1 MLWTPFV
8 LLFAFNLAAV
18 IATLRMRRAPIEGA
32 LRVRITMMGLMALSI
47 AALELPLSDPL
58 RASAFVVVQLGLTAY
73 TARTFMRW
81 AWGGGSQPQAA

>member
-8 LLFAFNLAAV
+8 LLFLFNLAAV

-47 AALELPLSDPL
+47 AMLELPLSDLL
-58 RASAFVVVQLGLTAY
+58 RASGFVLVQLGLTAY

-81 AWGGGSQPQAA
+81 AWGGADPQAA